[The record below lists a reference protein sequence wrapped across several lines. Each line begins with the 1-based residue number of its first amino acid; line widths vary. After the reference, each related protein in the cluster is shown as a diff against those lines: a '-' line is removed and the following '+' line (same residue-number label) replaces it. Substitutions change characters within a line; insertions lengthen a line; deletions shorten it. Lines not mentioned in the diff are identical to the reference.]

1 VMAKLS
7 SQRLF
12 VRDLVVPCSI
22 GVHRHERDAPQR
34 VRVSV
39 EVDMAAVFSPNLDSI
54 GAVLSYDDVVEA
66 VKKISSSGHINL
78 VETLASRI
86 AEDCLVDERV
96 ARVKVLVEKLDVL
109 SGSATVGTEV
119 VCVAEGG

>member
-1 VMAKLS
+1 MEKLS

-12 VRDLVVPCSI
+12 VRDLVVACSI

-39 EVDMAAVFSPNLDSI
+39 EIDMIASFNPHSDSI
-54 GAVLSYDDVVEA
+54 GVVLSNDDVVD
-66 VKKISSSGHINL
+66 VMKRIISSGHINL

-86 AEDCLVDERV
+86 AENCLLDERV
-96 ARVKVLVEKLDVL
+96 SKVKVIVEKLDVL

-119 VCVAEGG
+119 ECFAEGR

>member
-1 VMAKLS
+1 MGKLS

-12 VRDLVVPCSI
+12 VRDLVVACSI

-34 VRVSV
+34 VRVTV
-39 EVDMAAVFSPNLDSI
+39 EIDMAEPCSLHSDSI
-54 GAVLSYDDVVEA
+54 EAVLSYDEVVDT
-66 VKKISSSGHINL
+66 VKRIISSGHINL

-86 AEDCLVDERV
+86 AASCLLYARV
-96 ARVKVLVEKLDVL
+96 AKVKVAVEKLDIL

-119 VCVAEGG
+119 EFFAEGC

>member
-1 VMAKLS
+1 MAKLS

-39 EVDMAAVFSPNLDSI
+39 EIDVATSRSPNLDSI
-54 GAVLSYDDVVEA
+54 GAVLSYDDIVEA
-66 VKKISSSGHINL
+66 VKKIISAGHINL

-86 AEDCLVDERV
+86 AENCLVDERV
-96 ARVKVLVEKLDVL
+96 AKVKVLVEKLDVL

-119 VCVAEGG
+119 ECVAEGR